1 MSGPE
6 DDAHNNDRDER
17 TSLLPNNYQVQKIT
31 PLPKTQLIILLFLQL
46 AEPLVSQVITPWINQ
61 VSF

>member
-17 TSLLPNNYQVQKIT
+17 ASLLSNSHQIQNIT
-31 PLPKTQLIILLFLQL
+31 PLLKTQLTLLFLQM
-46 AEPLVSQVITPWINQ
+46 AEPLVSHVIMPWINQ
-61 VSF
+61 VSS

>member
-6 DDAHNNDRDER
+6 VDAHNNDRDER
-17 TSLLPNNYQVQKIT
+17 TSLLPNSHQVQKIT